1 MATSGTV
8 AQTALDT
15 AVLMEHAVRRCGIP
29 ASAQTPETVE
39 ICKQNLYL
47 LLLNLANRGI
57 NLWCVEKN
65 ILGVATDQATYALSA
80 GTIRVLDVLYSA
92 ATVETGTDTIG
103 ADNVVTEL
111 TAATKIVRW
120 GFKLDAATTGTIT
133 LASSSDGIAYTTVS
147 TLASEARGTGWYWFD
162 LDPTITA
169 QYWRVTSSV
178 AATFEYFS
186 LVSSVSDT
194 PMTQFNR
201 TEYAQ
206 QTNKTQTGRP
216 CTNFYFDK
224 TVDPSITLWPAANN
238 STDQITLWRHRF
250 VQDVGTLTQQIEVPQ
265 QWAEAVVWMLAARL
279 AYELPN
285 VDAGRRTEVVQ
296 ASERFLMDAELGE
309 TDNAPIYFVPGVGVY
324 TA

>member
-1 MATSGTV
+1 MATSGTI
-8 AQTALDT
+8 AQTTLDT

-29 ASAQTPETVE
+29 ASAQTPETVD

-47 LLLNLANRGI
+47 LLLNLGNRGL

-65 ILGVATDQATYALSA
+65 IIGVSEDQATYDLPV
-80 GTIRVLDVLYSA
+80 GTIRLLNVLYSA
-92 ATVETGTDTIG
+92 ATIETGTDTVG

-111 TAATKIVRW
+111 SAATKIVRW
-120 GFKLDAATTGTIT
+120 GFKLAATTTGTIT
-133 LASSSDGIAYTTVS
+133 LASSSDGITYTTVS

-162 LDPTITA
+162 LDPTVTA

-178 AATFEYFS
+178 ATTFDHFC

-206 QTNKTQTGRP
+206 QTTKTQTGRP
-216 CTNFYFDK
+216 STNFYFDK
-224 TVDPSITLWPAANN
+224 TVSPTIALWPVANN
-238 STDQITLWRHRF
+238 DTDQITFWRHRF

-279 AYELPN
+279 AYELPG
-285 VDAGRRTEVVQ
+285 VDVGRRTEVVQ

-309 TDNAPIYFVPGVGVY
+309 TDNAPIYWVPGTGVY